1 MDVGHYCE
9 VLLWFKL
16 YLDSSKLVV
25 FINGHL
31 SKYLPVASGVPQ
43 GSILCPLLFL
53 VLMFDYFAYLFLP
66 VQTVAVC

>member
-1 MDVGHYCE
+1 M
-9 VLLWFKL
+9 
-16 YLDSSKLVV
+16 V

-53 VLMFDYFAYLFLP
+53 VLMLDYFAYLLISP